1 MKRDEVIRV
10 LKARR
15 GELAARFGVRSLALF
30 GSVARD
36 EGTERSDV
44 DLLVE
49 FDRPIGLL
57 HLVGTAQY
65 LEKLLGVVRVDLVLR
80 RAVLPELR
88 QEIFAEAIDVFGS
101 VNVEAARPA
110 HA

>member
-1 MKRDEVIRV
+1 MARADV
-10 LKARR
+10 LQKLRAERHYLR
-15 GELAARFGVRSLALF
+15 ERYGVESLALF
-30 GSVARD
+30 GSTARD
-36 EGTERSDV
+36 EASEHSDV

-57 HLVGTAQY
+57 HLVGAAQY
-65 LEKLLGVVRVDLVLR
+65 LEKLLGVARVDLVLR

-88 QEIFAEAIDVFGS
+88 QQIFTEAIDVFDAAS
-101 VNVEAARPA
+101 VEAARPA

>member
-1 MKRDEVIRV
+1 MKRDEVIRI
-10 LKARR
+10 LQARR

-36 EGTERSDV
+36 EASEHSDV

-57 HLVGTAQY
+57 HLVGAAQY
-65 LEKLLGVVRVDLVLR
+65 LEKVLGVMRVDLVLR

-88 QEIFAEAIDVFGS
+88 QQILAEAIDVFGGAP
-101 VNVEAARPA
+101 VEAARPA